1 MKLTDRTVKA
11 LKPAAA
17 RYEEFDDAVPGLA
30 IRVNSGSK
38 SFVLLYRERTPDLS
52 GGFAPG
58 KRLRRWTLGT
68 YPALSLASART
79 KAQRALSE
87 LTTKGIDPAVGKR
100 EARNAQSFGEL
111 AADYMERHAKPNKK
125 SWKEDQRKINAD
137 VLPYWDS
144 RLVKTLTRKDV
155 HDLLDRVRD
164 RGTPIMA
171 NRVQAVVSR
180 IFKYGIDRDWLDAN
194 PATRIQRQP
203 EHARERILTDDELT
217 ALWKVL
223 ETIATHPLGGTK
235 PPIAPIVARGLQ
247 LMLRTGQRAGE
258 VFTMQWQDV
267 DQASEWWTIPG
278 TKAKN
283 GQTHRV
289 PLTAAARALLATVRP
304 GDAQD
309 ADWVFAGS
317 DGGSV
322 AARAKKA
329 IASLR
334 AAGAIPLG
342 YNRHDFRRTVTTGM
356 ASLGIAHSTLAHVLN
371 QQEGGP
377 RATAVYN
384 RHTYDTE
391 KRTALEAWGRHLDA
405 LLTGHPS
412 RVVAFPGPS
421 R

>member
-1 MKLTDRTVKA
+1 MTLTDRTIRA
-11 LKPAAA
+11 LKPHTTGQYE
-17 RYEEFDDAVPGLA
+17 RYDDVVPGLGL
-30 IRVNSGSK
+30 RVNNNSK
-38 SFVLLYRERTPDLS
+38 SWVLFYRDRIPDGS
-52 GGFAPG
+52 GGVTSG
-58 KRLRRWTLGT
+58 KRRRRWTLGT
-68 YPALSLASART
+68 YPALSLAAAR
-79 KAQRALSE
+79 KMAQRALSE
-87 LTTKGIDPAVGKR
+87 LTTKGIDPALGKR

-111 AADYMERHAKPNKK
+111 AADYIERHAKTQKK
-125 SWKEDQRKINAD
+125 SWQEDQRKLDVD
-137 VLPYWDS
+137 VLPYWRS

-155 HDLLDRVRD
+155 HDLLDRVID
-164 RGTPIMA
+164 RGAPVAA
-171 NRVQAVVSR
+171 NRVLALVSAVFV
-180 IFKYGIDRDWLDAN
+180 YGIDKGWLDGN
-194 PATRIQRQP
+194 PATRIKKQP
-203 EHARERILTDDELT
+203 EHARERVLTDAELT
-217 ALWKVL
+217 SLWVVL
-223 ETIATHPLGGTK
+223 ETMATSPPVAET
-235 PPIAPIVARGLQ
+235 PIAPMVARGLQ

-309 ADWVFAGS
+309 ADWIFAGQH
-317 DGGSV
+317 GGSV

-391 KRTALEAWGRHLDA
+391 KRTALETWSRHLDA
-405 LLTGHPS
+405 LLTGRTS
-412 RVVAFPGPS
+412 RVVAFH
-421 R
+421 RQ